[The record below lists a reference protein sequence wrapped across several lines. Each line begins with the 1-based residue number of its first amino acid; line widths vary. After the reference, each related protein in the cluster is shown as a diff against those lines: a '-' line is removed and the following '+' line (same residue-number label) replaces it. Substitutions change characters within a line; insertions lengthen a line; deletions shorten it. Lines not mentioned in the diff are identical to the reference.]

1 MLIVSL
7 PHYRKAQY
15 IRKFKQ
21 WNFEKN
27 STKEKWKFSARCLKE
42 RKLDDKESETYINGK
57 LIPRKKVKKEVSRYY
72 MPSTQQISDTGMI
85 SKKAEQV
92 VKRLIFHSAEPCP
105 SKGSWKQ
112 RERTEPAEYCHIP
125 WFEFEALV
133 EPQCLFRPIL
143 ISWKLSNIYQLN
155 FFGP

>member
-7 PHYRKAQY
+7 PHCSKAQY

-27 STKEKWKFSARCLKE
+27 STKEKWKFIARCLKK
-42 RKLDDKESETYINGK
+42 RKLDGKESETYINGK

-92 VKRLIFHSAEPCP
+92 TKRLIFHSAEPCP
-105 SKGSWKQ
+105 SKGS
-112 RERTEPAEYCHIP
+112 
-125 WFEFEALV
+125 
-133 EPQCLFRPIL
+133 
-143 ISWKLSNIYQLN
+143 
-155 FFGP
+155 